1 MTMQLDDETLQRYYD
16 GELSPVEERAVRA
29 RVESSPEAQ
38 KQLAE
43 LARLSELFRMAADEM
58 GSEVDS
64 AALFAGIESDL
75 KKEPSLGALGRL
87 RLVRDEWLEHRR
99 GVVVTLVG
107 ATAVAAAAL
116 LTVLGP
122 RASDGDEEL
131 QHVAQNTPAPTA
143 APSAAP
149 EAEGTARVSGSR
161 VENVDFGKSTGTVFE
176 IESQGVT
183 TAVVWIA
190 DDDSDKESAP

>member
-64 AALFAGIESDL
+64 ASLFAGIERDL
-75 KKEPSLGALGRL
+75 KKQESLGMLGRL
-87 RLVRDEWLEHRR
+87 RVVRDEWMEHRR
-99 GVVVTLVG
+99 GVVVSMVG

-122 RASDGDEEL
+122 RATDSGDEVA
-131 QHVAQNTPAPTA
+131 HVAKEVSAPTSAPA
-143 APSAAP
+143 AEP
-149 EAEGTARVSGSR
+149 RVSGSR
-161 VENVDFGKSTGTVFE
+161 VENVDFGSNTGTVFE

-190 DDDSDKESAP
+190 DDEESAP

>member
-29 RVESSPEAQ
+29 RVESSPEAR

-64 AALFAGIESDL
+64 ASLFAGIERDL
-75 KKEPSLGALGRL
+75 KKQESLGALGRL
-87 RLVRDEWLEHRR
+87 RVVRDEWLEHRR
-99 GVVVTLVG
+99 GVVITLVG
-107 ATAVAAAAL
+107 AAAVAAAAL

-122 RASDGDEEL
+122 RATDSDDEFA
-131 QHVAQNTPAPTA
+131 HVTPAPGT
-143 APSAAP
+143 PSAAP
-149 EAEGTARVSGSR
+149 VEPVAAEPRVSGSR
-161 VENVDFGKSTGTVFE
+161 VENVDFGSNTGTVFE
-176 IESQGVT
+176 IETQGVT

-190 DDDSDKESAP
+190 DEEESAP

>member
-64 AALFAGIESDL
+64 ASLFAGIERDL
-75 KKEPSLGALGRL
+75 KKQESLGMLGRL
-87 RLVRDEWLEHRR
+87 RVVRDEWMEHRR
-99 GVVVTLVG
+99 GVVVSMVG

-122 RASDGDEEL
+122 RATDSGDEVA
-131 QHVAQNTPAPTA
+131 HVAKEVSAPTSAPA
-143 APSAAP
+143 AEP
-149 EAEGTARVSGSR
+149 RVSGSR
-161 VENVDFGKSTGTVFE
+161 VENVDFGSNTGTVFE

-190 DDDSDKESAP
+190 DEDEESAP

>member
-43 LARLSELFRMAADEM
+43 LARLSELFRVAADEM

-64 AALFAGIESDL
+64 SLLFAGIERDL
-75 KKEPSLGALGRL
+75 KKEESLGTLGKL
-87 RLVRDEWLEHRR
+87 RVVRDEWMEHRR
-99 GVVVTLVG
+99 GVVVSLVG

-122 RASDGDEEL
+122 RAADGPSEL
-131 QHVAQNTPAPTA
+131 AQRTKGVSESPTVAAPL
-143 APSAAP
+143 PSAAP
-149 EAEGTARVSGSR
+149 AMARVQGSR
-161 VENVDFGKSTGTVFE
+161 VENVDFGGNTGTVFE

-183 TAVVWIA
+183 TAVVWIT
-190 DDDSDKESAP
+190 DDEETSP